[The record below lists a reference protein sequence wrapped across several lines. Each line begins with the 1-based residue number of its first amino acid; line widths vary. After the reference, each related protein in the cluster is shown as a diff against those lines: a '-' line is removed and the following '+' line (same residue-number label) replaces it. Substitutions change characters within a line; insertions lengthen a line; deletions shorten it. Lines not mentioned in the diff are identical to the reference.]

1 MSVEDLNTIDIIGI
15 DKEEDSVLLTIAD
28 HLEWNGD
35 DDHLYILQEK
45 INTYLGAIESG
56 ELYDKYPEAKGR
68 KIVINIVAKY
78 EPDKEGFLFLE
89 KVKEILGKTSYI
101 LQFSVLTGEEE

>member
-15 DKEEDSVLLTIAD
+15 DKEEDSVILTIAD

-35 DDHLYILQEK
+35 DDHLYVLQEK
-45 INTYLGAIESG
+45 INTYLGAIDSG
-56 ELYDKYPEAKGR
+56 ELFEKYPDAKGR
-68 KIVINIVAKY
+68 KVVINIVAKY

-89 KVKEILGKTSYI
+89 KVKEILSKTSYI
-101 LQFSVLTGEEE
+101 LQFSVLTAEQ